1 MVVANSFI
9 KMEEFMMVND
19 TKAKYMDTESFIMT
33 METLLIMVNGK
44 TNNFTEKERYI
55 TIVPA

>member
-1 MVVANSFI
+1 MVKANSFT
-9 KMEEFMMVND
+9 KMEEFMMAND
-19 TKAKYMDTESFIMT
+19 TRAKYMDTESFIMI
-33 METLLIMVNGK
+33 METLLTMVNGK